1 MCSAQTIY
9 TTAGCGA
16 AISGAILFY
25 FFLKKKKRPTIE
37 LACSGMQNATKAN
50 DELAVVVECF
60 CPCFFGGWPFS
71 FTVPRFQFQFVARF
85 VVGRDVQVVS
95 KLQLQKLY
103 EGWV

>member
-1 MCSAQTIY
+1 M
-9 TTAGCGA
+9 
-16 AISGAILFY
+16 SGAILFF

-71 FTVPRFQFQFVARF
+71 FTVPRFQFQFQL
-85 VVGRDVQVVS
+85 GELGGDVQVVS